1 MHATT
6 GDQKLALNQ
15 TCRWGVL
22 PQPQPQ
28 LNVPAQSG
36 TVRILP
42 VKVLGQSESQPSPGP
57 ALPDCETRRYP
68 RVLPS
73 FEDCIPFQQSTLAP
87 EAKEHDWRTI
97 SLRDC
102 TDRVEDVEAR
112 RAFGLANTLP
122 ALESLNIPLSIP
134 RAPEPAALEP
144 FDARTSSAESPA
156 LSLRLRQQ
164 DQEVSEVSETTR
176 VQARPRS
183 VWSVAWQR
191 WSRQPPHVTL
201 GTAAAV
207 CAASALVVILL
218 AP

>member
-6 GDQKLALNQ
+6 AHQKLDLHQ

-22 PQPQPQ
+22 PQSQPPQ
-28 LNVPAQSG
+28 NVPAQPG

-42 VKVLGQSESQPSPGP
+42 VKVLGLSEHQPDPSPAMP
-57 ALPDCETRRYP
+57 RCETRRYA

-73 FEDCIPFQQSTLAP
+73 FEDCIPLQQSAIATGP
-87 EAKEHDWRTI
+87 EEHDWRTV

-112 RAFGLANTLP
+112 RALGLANTLP
-122 ALESLNIPLSIP
+122 ALEALNVPLSIP
-134 RAPEPAALEP
+134 QAPAPAALEP
-144 FDARTSSAESPA
+144 FDARASSAANPA

-164 DQEVSEVSETTR
+164 DLDVSETTR
-176 VQARPRS
+176 VQARPRGL
-183 VWSVAWQR
+183 WSMAWQR
-191 WSRQPPHVTL
+191 WLRQPPHVTI
-201 GTAAAV
+201 GAAAAV

-218 AP
+218 TP